1 MGEVI
6 IRTKITPEKNISNLV
21 SREYLLEELKKNSDR
36 QLIVLSGGAGY
47 GKTSLSKQFIFSG
60 EVNSVWY
67 TIDETDNNLF
77 VFLAYLTGAVS
88 QYSEKAG
95 ESAAGILESIRNREG
110 APSSNTSVI
119 NTVCGTLINDISNY
133 LKDELYIVLDDLH
146 LLPDEEWVSEV
157 LDYLL
162 KYLPSNV
169 HLIITTRG
177 KLPIDTGKL
186 KAKRKFYEISEGL
199 RFTGEEVRKL
209 ASKEYNVDLTDDD
222 IPVIEKIDGWVT
234 GVHLYLQGDR
244 ERGAEF
250 IKEGVLPENLYSFF
264 AEDIFDSERDEVK
277 EFMLNSAVLENFTA
291 KDCDGIFKMKNS
303 AEVLGELF
311 ARNVF
316 INRTEIIDDGKP
328 EYIYNYQS
336 LFRDFLKRKLD
347 EKVSEAERVEL
358 YRKVGEY
365 YRKSDL
371 SKAIKYYLL
380 AGEFDTALGFIKD
393 YYESSTG
400 SINFSMIESWV
411 AMFPDEMRT
420 DNPFLVFYK
429 GNIEQVLYGN
439 TVSALE
445 LFERS
450 AEMFNKIKETGFYVK
465 CIIWVS
471 YLKVNQGKN
480 SDAIELI
487 EKTLKENVS
496 PADKAKLLYRL
507 GIAYSNLFK
516 YDKALEVF
524 QEALEI
530 SNVEDIKE
538 IRYSLHNDLGNLY
551 LIRGEYEKAEFYYE
565 SVIANISNVYH
576 KFQTIT
582 NAVQVYAY
590 AGEFD
595 KAKGLSQKAEDF
607 VTKYSSQYFKINFLL
622 STAYLNYMLCDY
634 EASIKTWKELIS
646 LSVKSGLAY
655 YVYVG
660 NLNIGI
666 CNYYL
671 KNYEKAREYY
681 DIALEAGKDFDEGEK
696 TYLNYCRALL
706 DKAAGNLK
714 SVEDRI
720 IKARDYY
727 SDKFMM
733 YEKIHSDF
741 HLADYYLRSGNKK
754 KALQLIE
761 EVFNEGEERKFTTLF
776 QKEFLFSRTVFDAA
790 AEEKIGRDF
799 IDLFVSGISLK
810 KEPGSYDIKLSVLGE
825 IKLWIR
831 GKEVPESKW
840 VRKIRKLIFAYIF
853 LNKKS
858 ITKDGLIDEFYPDS
872 EPENANS
879 VFHQTLSNFRSIF
892 KWAVAVEKSS
902 KVKESVPEFIVYEN
916 QRITLNPNYLYYIDA
931 FEFEE
936 LYKKGRAGNV
946 SNKDRILY
954 YEEALS
960 LFKGELL
967 EGYYQPWC
975 EEIRE
980 QYNNY
985 FFSIVEDLIGIY
997 KKGADYE
1004 KLAEYSRKLIKADN
1018 LNEEAYIDVIEA
1030 EMKMGNEAK
1039 AKDIYKSMVK
1049 TFKKEVGEEPSAEI
1063 KNQIEKLLK

>member
-21 SREYLLEELKKNSDR
+21 SRDDLLEELKKNSDR

-47 GKTSLSKQFIFSG
+47 GKTSLAKQFVFSRKLKTA
-60 EVNSVWY
+60 WY
-67 TIDETDNNLF
+67 SIDETDDNLF
-77 VFLAYLTGAVS
+77 VFLSYLIS
-88 QYSEKAG
+88 SISESDEKAG
-95 ESAAGILESIRNREG
+95 RGALDILESIQNREG
-110 APSSNTSVI
+110 APSSHTSVI

-133 LKDELYIVLDDLH
+133 IKDEMYIVLDDLH
-146 LLPDEEWVSEV
+146 LLPDEEWAGEV

-162 KYLPSNV
+162 KYLPLNV
-169 HLIITTRG
+169 HLLITTRE
-177 KLPIDTGKL
+177 KLPINTGKL
-186 KAKRKFYEISEGL
+186 KAKRKFYMISEGL
-199 RFTGEEVRKL
+199 KFTGEEVQKL
-209 ASKEYNVDLTDDD
+209 AGKEYNVELTDDD
-222 IPVIEKIDGWVT
+222 TQIIEKIDGWIT
-234 GVHLYLQGDR
+234 GLHLYLQGDR

-250 IKEGVLPENLYSFF
+250 IKEGVLPENMYSFF
-264 AEDIFDSERDEVK
+264 AEDIFASEDDKVK
-277 EFMLNSAVLENFTA
+277 EFLLNSAVLENFTA
-291 KDCDGIFKMKNS
+291 KDCDEIFKMKNS

-311 ARNVF
+311 GRNVF
-316 INRTEIIDDGKP
+316 INQMEIIDGGKQ

-347 EKVSEAERVEL
+347 EKVSEAVRVEL

-365 YRKSDL
+365 YKKSDL

-380 AGEFDTALGFIKD
+380 AGDFETALEFIKD
-393 YYESSTG
+393 FYESSTG
-400 SINFSMIESWV
+400 SINFPVIESRV
-411 AMFPDEMRT
+411 AMFPDEMKT
-420 DNPFLVFYK
+420 GNPFIVFYK

-439 TVSALE
+439 TGSALE

-450 AEMFNKIKETGFYVK
+450 AEMFKTIKETGFYVK

-480 SDAIELI
+480 SEAIELV
-487 EKTLKENVS
+487 EETLKKKIS

-507 GIAYSNLFK
+507 GTAYSNLFK

-530 SNVEDIKE
+530 SNVEDVKE

-551 LIRGEYEKAEFYYE
+551 LIRGDYEKAEFYYE

-595 KAKGLSQKAEDF
+595 KAKKLSNKAEEF
-607 VTKYSSQYFKINFLL
+607 VTRYSSQYFKINFLL
-622 STAYLNYMLCDY
+622 SSAYLSYMLCDY
-634 EASIKTWKELIS
+634 EESIKTWKELIS

-660 NLNIGI
+660 NLNVGI

-671 KNYEKAREYY
+671 KKYEAAREYY
-681 DIALEAGKDFDEGEK
+681 EIALDTGKGFDEGEK
-696 TYLNYCRALL
+696 IYLNYWRALL

-714 SVEDRI
+714 SVEDNI
-720 IKARDYY
+720 TKAREYY
-727 SDKFMM
+727 SDKSMM
-733 YEKIHSDF
+733 YEKVHSAF
-741 HLADYYLRSGNKK
+741 HLADYYLCSGNKK

-761 EVFNEGEERKFTTLF
+761 EVFKEGKERKFTTLF
-776 QKEFLFSRTVFDAA
+776 EKEFLFNRAVFDAA

-799 IDLFVSGISLK
+799 IDLVVSGISLK
-810 KEPGSYDIKLSVLGE
+810 KDPGSYDIKLSVLGE

-831 GKEVPESKW
+831 GKEVPENKW
-840 VRKIRKLIFAYIF
+840 VRKIRKLILAYIF

-858 ITKDGLIDEFYPDS
+858 ITKDSLIDEFYPDS

-892 KWAVAVEKSS
+892 KWAVDAKG
-902 KVKESVPEFIVYEN
+902 KENVPEFVVYEN
-916 QRITLNPNYLYYIDA
+916 QRITLNQNYLYYIDA

-936 LYKKGRAGNV
+936 LHKKGSAGNV
-946 SNKDRILY
+946 NDKDRIMY
-954 YEEALS
+954 YEDALS

-975 EEIRE
+975 EEMRE

-985 FFSIVEDLIGIY
+985 FFSMVESLIEIFKNEG
-997 KKGADYE
+997 DYE
-1004 KLAEYSRKLIKADN
+1004 KLAEYSRMLIKADN

-1030 EMKMGNEAK
+1030 EMKLGSDAK
-1039 AKDIYKSMVK
+1039 AKEAYKSMIK
-1049 TFKKEVGEEPSAEI
+1049 TFKKELGEEPSAET
-1063 KNQIEKLLK
+1063 KNKIEELFK